1 MAAQK
6 CKNILLQAVLKDF
19 WPFANPKL
27 KKNKF
32 VKTLTSLESYWKK
45 MQKWGFMGVNF
56 VCKWFKVCPTVSFQ
70 KKAELVSVTHN
81 LLHFLS
87 F

>member
-19 WPFANPKL
+19 WPFASPKL

-32 VKTLTSLESYWKK
+32 VKTLTSLGSYWKK
-45 MQKWGFMGVNF
+45 MQKCGFMGVNF
-56 VCKWFKVCPTVSFQ
+56 VCKRFKVLPHSDFSEKSWTC
-70 KKAELVSVTHN
+70 
-81 LLHFLS
+81 
-87 F
+87 